1 MKRNAWMRWVVA
13 FVALGVAVYLFWP
26 LLKEVRAAARLFRD
40 ARWEWLAAAVALQI
54 ASYSCLTWF
63 NVLALRP
70 FAGKIGFWRLM
81 LLLTSLAF
89 ITAAVPSAGASGF
102 VLRARLLGRHGF
114 TAEASTFTLL
124 LELLYLV
131 VGTILLGVIGLGYL
145 LQRGTETWPEV
156 VVMGALALAAGGLV
170 WAGWLLLSEPR
181 RSLRLARSLTGS
193 WNRLAARLHVRA
205 IDPVVVEERLEAFHA
220 GLRELVRQPRWKFA
234 ATVAGRI
241 LLDVATLGAC
251 FAGLG
256 RLVRPDILLIGY
268 GLILVISVLAVVP
281 GGLGLADVSL
291 PVVFN
296 RLGVPGPL
304 ALAAGL
310 AYRLLAFWLIR
321 FIGFVG
327 WQVLETPKDRRGD
340 LKEGGGVPR

>member
-1 MKRNAWMRWVVA
+1 VKGTAWVRWA
-13 FVALGVAVYLFWP
+13 IALAALGVAGYLFWP
-26 LLKEVRAAARLFRD
+26 LLKEIRAAAGLFRT
-40 ARWEWLAAAVALQI
+40 ARGEWLAAAVFLQF
-54 ASYSCLTWF
+54 ASYASLTWF
-63 NVLALRP
+63 NALALRP
-70 FAGKIGFWRLM
+70 FAGRIGFWRLM

-102 VLRARLLGRHGF
+102 VLRARLLGRRGY

-131 VGTILLGVIGLGYL
+131 VGTVLVGFIGLGFL
-145 LQRGTETWPEV
+145 LQLGTVSWPEIA
-156 VVMGALALAAGGLV
+156 VMGALALLAGGLIWV
-170 WAGWLLLSEPR
+170 GWFLLSDPR
-181 RSLRLARSLTGS
+181 RSLGLVRGLAAS
-193 WNRLAARLHVRA
+193 WNRLAERLRLRA
-205 IDPVVVEERLEAFHA
+205 IDPQVVEQRLGIFHA
-220 GLRELVRQPRWKFA
+220 GLRELARLPRWKFA
-234 ATVAGRI
+234 VAAAGRI

-268 GLILVISVLAVVP
+268 GLILVISVLSIVP

-296 RLGVPGPL
+296 RLGVPGSL

-321 FIGFVG
+321 VVGFFG
-327 WQVLETPKDRRGD
+327 WQVLETASERRRD
-340 LKEGGGVPR
+340 LQGAGSR